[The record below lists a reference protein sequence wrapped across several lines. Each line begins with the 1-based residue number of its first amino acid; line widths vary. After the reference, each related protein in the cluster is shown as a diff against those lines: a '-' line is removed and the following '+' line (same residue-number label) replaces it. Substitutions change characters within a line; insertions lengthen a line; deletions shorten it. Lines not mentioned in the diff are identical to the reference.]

1 MLKINKTR
9 LKEAK
14 GVWLDKLPGV
24 RWAYRTMVRTSTGET
39 NFKLVY
45 GSEAVIPAEV
55 YMANY
60 RVTMYQD
67 KDNEE

>member
-1 MLKINKTR
+1 
-9 LKEAK
+9 
-14 GVWLDKLPGV
+14 
-24 RWAYRTMVRTSTGET
+24 MVRTLTGET

-45 GSEAVIPAEV
+45 GSEAVILAEV

>member
-1 MLKINKTR
+1 
-9 LKEAK
+9 
-14 GVWLDKLPGV
+14 
-24 RWAYRTMVRTSTGET
+24 MVRTLTGET

>member
-1 MLKINKTR
+1 MLKIIKTR
-9 LKEAK
+9 LEGAK
-14 GVWLDKLPGV
+14 GVWPDELPCV
-24 RWAYRTMVRTSTGET
+24 LWAYRTMVRTLTGET